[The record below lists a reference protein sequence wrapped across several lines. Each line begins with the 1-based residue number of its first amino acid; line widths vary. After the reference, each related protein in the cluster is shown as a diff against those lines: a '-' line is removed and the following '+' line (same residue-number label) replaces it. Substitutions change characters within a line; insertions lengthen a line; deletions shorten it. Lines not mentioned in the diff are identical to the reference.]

1 MYTFQLCTHGLS
13 MLKDGTIPTL
23 AASSVF
29 VALIL
34 LGVIIHKTLSPKCPK
49 HKQGGSDSAYGG
61 DGAASSSSKK
71 NKKGKKGRNGRHGH
85 NTHASRGR
93 GKVRGGHF
101 RSTKNLYDSP
111 ERERSRSRS
120 RSRSP
125 VRKTDSNIEENDDSE
140 RNETVPSL
148 VVHETRDTI
157 DGGLHQNRTRSLQ
170 SQENL
175 ISNPRPYSIDSTSV
189 PQLSDDV
196 SSCSS
201 IAGSLSETHGT
212 KSNRIVAENVTNE
225 NSVNRRKK
233 GRELKGRKGQAIT
246 GSSNDI
252 VGSTSNPNITASSTA
267 SKQLLKHDTHVPPG
281 FVSKDPTMTPTRV
294 SPLPLSSA
302 TTTPVRAT
310 APSPMQKPI
319 GTPATASRSVGT
331 RVSISRDDTNFHS
344 FGHDAH
350 GPRPSH
356 PALRNRTSSDG
367 FVKHKPS
374 NIGPIGTS
382 TYNSQPLSKPPGIV
396 RYGLTNYAAYAQ
408 NDNRYAPGKIELAAF
423 LAQVGLVGS
432 ACADL
437 LADLFDVDAL
447 AALTP
452 GQLFS
457 YKIGREKQ
465 LEIKALLEARRLR
478 LQQQQRNAPTVLRP
492 PPGLGFKPDGLKG
505 VLPSSGSGMGIS
517 SSSLTNP
524 TQSPIQ
530 PPSRFNSENATGFLL
545 PPTSTNQNGSNITLP
560 SLTNTESSFVSG
572 SDPIIK
578 PLDPSITL
586 LRPYAINPNPFPR
599 FQVSEPETDDDK
611 IDADLQQ
618 LGDRMV
624 GSILDF

>member
-1 MYTFQLCTHGLS
+1 

-29 VALIL
+29 AALIL
-34 LGVIIHKTLSPKCPK
+34 LGVIIHKTLSPKSPK
-49 HKQGGSDSAYGG
+49 HNQGGSDAANGG
-61 DGAASSSSKK
+61 DGSANSSSKK
-71 NKKGKKGRNGRHGH
+71 SKKGKKGKNGRHGH

-111 ERERSRSRS
+111 ERNGSRSRS

-125 VRKTDSNIEENDDSE
+125 VRKTDSNIEENMDNQ
-140 RNETVPSL
+140 RNETVPNSN
-148 VVHETRDTI
+148 VHETKDTI
-157 DGGLHQNRTRSLQ
+157 DGGLHQNRNRSLQ

-175 ISNPRPYSIDSTSV
+175 VPKTRPYSIDSTSV

-201 IAGSLSETHGT
+201 IAGSLSEIPGT
-212 KSNRIVAENVTNE
+212 KSTRVAAETVTNE
-225 NSVNRRKK
+225 NCLNRRKK
-233 GRELKGRKGQAIT
+233 RGAWKGKKGQAIT
-246 GSSNDI
+246 GLSNDTGDNTCNPNTTATLTSSNQL
-252 VGSTSNPNITASSTA
+252 
-267 SKQLLKHDTHVPPG
+267 SKRNAHVPPG
-281 FVSKDPTMTPTRV
+281 FVSKDPSMTPTRV
-294 SPLPLSSA
+294 SPLPISSA
-302 TTTPVRAT
+302 TTTPVRAM

-331 RVSISRDDTNFHS
+331 RVSMSRDDTNFHS
-344 FGHDAH
+344 FGHDAP

-356 PALRNRTSSDG
+356 PALRSRTGSDG

-374 NIGPIGTS
+374 NVGPIGTS
-382 TYNSQPLSKPPGIV
+382 TYNSQSLHQPPGIV
-396 RYGLTNYAAYAQ
+396 RYGLPDYAAYAQ

-432 ACADL
+432 ACAEL

-452 GQLFS
+452 DQLFS
-457 YKIGREKQ
+457 YKICHEKQ
-465 LEIKALLEARRLR
+465 LEIKALLEARRMR
-478 LQQQQRNAPTVLRP
+478 LQQQRRNAPTVLRP

-505 VLPSSGSGMGIS
+505 VLPSSGSGLGVS
-517 SSSLTNP
+517 NSSLINP
-524 TQSPIQ
+524 SQSPIQ
-530 PPSRFNSENATGFLL
+530 PPPRFNSENTSGFLL
-545 PPTSTNQNGSNITLP
+545 PPTSTNQNESNITLP
-560 SLTNTESSFVSG
+560 SLTNTESSFISG
-572 SDPIIK
+572 ADPNMK
-578 PLDPSITL
+578 PLNSTITL
-586 LRPYAINPNPFPR
+586 PRPFAINPNHFPR
-599 FQVSEPETDDDK
+599 FQVSETETDDDK